1 MEKGTKGEPRDTRG
15 DLPGGK
21 KEERN
26 QLGKNGEKEAASLI
40 VFERISL
47 LMYGQR
53 QLKMLV

>member
-1 MEKGTKGEPRDTRG
+1 MEKGFEGRTKGYRG

-21 KEERN
+21 KEE
-26 QLGKNGEKEAASLI
+26 KPAGEKWGKRSSQLI